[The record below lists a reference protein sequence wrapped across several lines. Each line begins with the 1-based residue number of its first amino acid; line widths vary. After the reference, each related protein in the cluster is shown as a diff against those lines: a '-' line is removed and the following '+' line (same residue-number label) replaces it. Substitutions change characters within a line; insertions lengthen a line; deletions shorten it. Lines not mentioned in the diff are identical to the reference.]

1 MPLSSFIFIFIT
13 SCTLFISMGMYR
25 IAIGKS
31 VFALNMVS
39 MSFWIFCIIYIIPSL
54 LVLINQPLLADFSDD
69 INTYGSFDNKLK
81 AWLFQEW
88 LMISVPAGCIF
99 ARILLHKKNIINNL
113 KTIIPAR
120 ELIMPSWLNEKLL
133 FNTIF
138 GFSIIFLFYQ
148 ILVTNSSNPLIV
160 ALSGGDPMAV
170 YISRGELT
178 NGSGI
183 KLLDTIIKNDT
194 LIMMSMISFVMKIRS
209 TSMKKK
215 WAMLFFLTFLFSIIL
230 GIVNGATGTV
240 VFYVFS
246 FCFLRYSLTG
256 KFIYKLEIVVFSFV
270 IFFLF
275 INFKTGKEEAVSFVI
290 SNIFERSFFDQSKG
304 FYLALKIF
312 PDINQYLGF
321 SSAASWANKL
331 ITGTSS
337 PDYGIVI
344 MNYFNPE
351 GVEQGYAGQFTSIF
365 LAEMWA
371 NFGWIGILVG
381 PFWVGTVLYSVHY
394 FFKTR
399 KQTVI
404 SIAMYAHA
412 SIFGFGYFSDFVRF
426 YYPVNAILT
435 YVGPLIILVIGL
447 AIPIFLKYLFKN
459 PTKLNFRL
467 GNN

>member
-1 MPLSSFIFIFIT
+1 MPISSFFFIFIT
-13 SCTLFISMGMYR
+13 ICILFISMSMYK
-25 IAIGKS
+25 IGVGKS
-31 VFALNMVS
+31 VFSLNMVS

-54 LVLINQPLLADFSDD
+54 LVLINQPILADFSDD
-69 INTYGSFDNKLK
+69 IDIYGSFSNKLK
-81 AWLFQEW
+81 AWLFQDW

-99 ARILLHKKNIINNL
+99 SRLLLHKKNIVNNL
-113 KTIIPAR
+113 KTIIPAS

-148 ILVTNSSNPLIV
+148 ILITNSSNPLIV

-194 LIMMSMISFVMKIRS
+194 LLMMSLISFVMKIKS

-215 WAMLFFLTFLFSIIL
+215 WIMLFFFTFLFAIII
-230 GIVNGATGTV
+230 GVVNGETGTV
-240 VFYVFS
+240 VFYALA

-256 KFIYKLEIVVFSFV
+256 KFIYKLEAAVFSAV

-275 INFKTGKEEAVSFVI
+275 INFKTGKEEVASFVI
-290 SNIFERSFFDQSKG
+290 SHIFERSFFDQSKG
-304 FYLALKIF
+304 FYLALNIF
-312 PDINQYLGF
+312 PDINPYLGF
-321 SSAASWANKL
+321 TSAAAWLNKL
-331 ITGTSS
+331 ITGTAS

-344 MNYFNPE
+344 MSYFNPE
-351 GVEQGYAGQFTSIF
+351 GVAKGYAGQFTSIF

-381 PFWVGTVLYSVHY
+381 PFWVGTVLYSVH
-394 FFKTR
+394 FFLKTR

-404 SIAMYAHA
+404 LIAMYAHA

-435 YVGPLIILVIGL
+435 YVGPLIILFIGV
-447 AIPIFLKYLFKN
+447 AISIFLRYVIRGQ
-459 PTKLNFRL
+459 TKFVTKK
-467 GNN
+467 